1 MENKEQVIE
10 EPKEKKILN
19 FDNPD
24 LAMMCCTIIA
34 IFSLFIIPD
43 PSTIIVSI
51 VTGIMGLAVSK
62 KKE

>member
-1 MENKEQVIE
+1 MEEKEV
-10 EPKEKKILN
+10 KEKKILN

-34 IFSLFIIPD
+34 IFSLFVITN

-51 VTGIMGLAVSK
+51 VTGIMGLAASK
-62 KKE
+62 NKKSCIF